1 MCEQGKMK
9 SIQLLLETKVC
20 FQPLRF
26 NEQQYKTKVSLRSR
40 RNRSR
45 GKVLAEELLS
55 CTENGEEAEAPDL
68 FTHLHSHAQK
78 PIPPVT
84 HAKPK

>member
-26 NEQQYKTKVSLRSR
+26 SEQQHKTKVSLRSR

-45 GKVLAEELLS
+45 GESSGREAAKLYGEWRGGRAAWPLHTLS
-55 CTENGEEAEAPDL
+55 
-68 FTHLHSHAQK
+68 FTR
-78 PIPPVT
+78 
-84 HAKPK
+84 AKTDSTGYAL